1 MKYLVG
7 IARIIVGFLFIISGL
22 IKLNDPVGFA
32 FKLQD
37 YFAPDVL
44 NLEFLMSWALPLAIL
59 IVIVE
64 VLVGVALLVG
74 YMKKLTLW
82 LLLLMIVFFTFLTFY
97 SAYFNK
103 VTDCGCFGDAIP
115 LTPWESFIKDVILLI
130 LIVILFVGRK
140 YITPFFAPGIR
151 SILVLLSLVLCLGFG
166 YYVLQ
171 HLPLIDFR
179 PYKIGANIKQG
190 MEMPDDAPKALYE
203 YRWKFDVNGEEKI
216 ITTQGDYP
224 NVDGE
229 FVDVETKLLKKGYEP
244 PIHDFSI
251 ERDGED
257 LTDHFLNENH
267 LIVVVAYSLLN
278 TEHPGYAAIKKVTDE
293 ALEKGYEVIG
303 LSASSEEISERLIA
317 DHDLNFKFY
326 FCDETALKTI
336 VRSNPGIL
344 ELNNGTVNQKY
355 HWNDAHKLKLNQQ
368 EHKEF
373 KEESVDV
380 AEIKNRLAEMDRIND
395 KFSQLMQSADLDE
408 RIALGEEIGLTEAEA
423 TGDLAPVQEKLDRIH
438 MAYIERVFRTHGYP
452 GKSLVGTPEHLVAWK
467 ILQQNPDKIEVYF
480 DLIKEAG
487 EKGELPTVEVATM
500 EDQYLMLQKKPQI
513 YGTQGM
519 IKNNGDAFIWPIE
532 NPENVNKR
540 REEAGF
546 DTTVEEYAKT
556 LFGADFEYRV
566 LTMEGVNN
574 DLM

>member
-7 IARIIVGFLFIISGL
+7 ISRIIVGFLFIISGL

-44 NLEFLMSWALPLAIL
+44 NLEFLMPLALPLAII

-64 VLVGVALLVG
+64 VLVGVALLLG

-115 LTPWESFIKDVILLI
+115 LTPWESFIKDVVLLVLI
-130 LIVILFVGRK
+130 LILFVGRK
-140 YITPFFAPGIR
+140 YIKPLFVSGVR
-151 SILVLLSLVLCLGFG
+151 SILVLFSLVFCLGLG

-171 HLPLIDFR
+171 HLPVIDFR
-179 PYKIGANIKQG
+179 PYKIGANIKDG
-190 MEMPDDAPKALYE
+190 MIVPEDAPKAVYE
-203 YRWKFDVNGEEKI
+203 YQWKFNVNGDEKI
-216 ITTQGDYP
+216 ITTHGDYP
-224 NVDGE
+224 NVEGE
-229 FVDVETKLLKKGYEP
+229 FVDVQTKLLKKGYEP

-251 ERDGED
+251 EKDGED
-257 LTDHFLNENH
+257 FTEHFLDANH

-278 TEHPGYAAIKKVTDE
+278 TEHPGYGAIKKATDE

-303 LSASSEEISERLIA
+303 LSASSEEMSERLIA
-317 DHDLNFKFY
+317 DHNLNFSFY

-344 ELNNGTVNQKY
+344 ELNKGTVLQKY
-355 HWNDAHKLKLNQQ
+355 HWNDAHKLKLTQQ
-368 EHKEF
+368 ETLKPNEV
-373 KEESVDV
+373 SVSV
-380 AEIKNRLAEMDRIND
+380 EEIKNRLAEIDRTND
-395 KFSQLMQSADLDE
+395 KFSLLMQSSSLDE

-423 TGDLAPVQEKLDRIH
+423 TGDLARVQEKLDKIH
-438 MAYIERVFRTHGYP
+438 MAYIEKVFQTYGYP
-452 GKSLVGTPEHLVAWK
+452 GKSLVGTPENLVAWK
-467 ILQQNPDKIEVYF
+467 ILQQNPDEIEKYF
-480 DLIKEAG
+480 NLIQKAG
-487 EKGELPTVEVATM
+487 EEGELPAVQVATM
-500 EDQYLMLQKKPQI
+500 EDQLLMLQHKPQI

-519 IKNNGDAFIWPIE
+519 IKNNGEAFIWPVE
-532 NPENVNKR
+532 KPEEVNKR
-540 REEAGF
+540 RREAGF
-546 DTTVEEYAKT
+546 ENTVEEYAKII
-556 LFGADFEYRV
+556 FGSDFKYRI
-566 LTMEGVNN
+566 LTMEDINK
-574 DLM
+574 DIK